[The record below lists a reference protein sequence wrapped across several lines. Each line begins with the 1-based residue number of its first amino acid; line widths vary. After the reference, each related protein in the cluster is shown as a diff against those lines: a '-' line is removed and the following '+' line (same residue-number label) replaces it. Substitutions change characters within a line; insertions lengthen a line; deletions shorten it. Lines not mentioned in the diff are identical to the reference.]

1 VSARVLVL
9 DDDRDMC
16 EMLAA
21 ALAREQY
28 AVDWRTAAVD
38 GLALLESED
47 FDVVVT
53 DLNLGGMS
61 GLELC
66 ERVVTNR
73 ADIPVVVI
81 TAFGSLETA
90 VAAIRAGA
98 YDFIT
103 KPFAVEMLALTLGRA
118 VRHRALREEVKR
130 LRRVVAH
137 SRTFGDLLATSPA
150 MQAVALL
157 LERVAASEAS
167 VLVTGETGTGKELA
181 ARALHER
188 GRRRDGPF
196 VAVNC
201 AALPESLL
209 ESELFGHARGAFT
222 DARGTRAGLFL
233 QATGGTLFLDEI
245 ADLPLGLQPKL
256 LRALQERTVRAV
268 GSDAE
273 VPFDVRLVAATNRDL
288 ESLVEERRFREDL
301 YYRINVVHVPLPA
314 LRARGNDV
322 LALAHHF
329 IERYAAAAEKRVTG
343 ITAAAAERLLAYSW
357 PGNVRELQNCV
368 ERALALTQYDSL
380 TVEDLPQKIRDFRRS
395 HVLIGSDDPEELV
408 PMEEVERRYVSRVM
422 EAVAGNK
429 TLAARI
435 LGFDRKTLYRKLEH
449 YAALAG
455 DEQI

>member
-1 VSARVLVL
+1 MSARVLVL